1 MGVSRFLSC
10 RDGKKTKKRREG
22 KTGRGE
28 GYKHKF
34 FYSLLPP
41 LSLGLL
47 DSCLHQPFPS
57 FPTLL
62 PGVEQCSALRIPAQA
77 SWEVSMPSS
86 QTSLP
91 SLVFTLSRSQA
102 NLTEC
107 SLPRLGGRGST
118 QLALLQ
124 GPFRCPPHWMLQI
137 PKTGIKSFK
146 KEPFTLKTFLCFPSQ
161 RPSWDEGLKTMYS
174 SKS

>member
-1 MGVSRFLSC
+1 
-10 RDGKKTKKRREG
+10 
-22 KTGRGE
+22 
-28 GYKHKF
+28 
-34 FYSLLPP
+34 
-41 LSLGLL
+41 
-47 DSCLHQPFPS
+47 
-57 FPTLL
+57 
-62 PGVEQCSALRIPAQA
+62 
-77 SWEVSMPSS
+77 MPSS

-107 SLPRLGGRGST
+107 SLPRLGCRSPN

-124 GPFRCPPHWMLQI
+124 GPFHCPPHWMLWI

-146 KEPFTLKTFLCFPSQ
+146 KEPFTSKTFLCFPSQ
-161 RPSWDEGLKTMYS
+161 WSSWNEGLKTMYS

>member
-1 MGVSRFLSC
+1 MCTQAQIVGSLFSEVGVSRFLSC

-47 DSCLHQPFPS
+47 DSCLHQPCPS

-91 SLVFTLSRSQA
+91 SLVFNLSRSQA
-102 NLTEC
+102 NLTERR
-107 SLPRLGGRGST
+107 LPRLGCRSSN
-118 QLALLQ
+118 LL
-124 GPFRCPPHWMLQI
+124 GLLWGLSVAHP
-137 PKTGIKSFK
+137 TGCCRFQK
-146 KEPFTLKTFLCFPSQ
+146 L
-161 RPSWDEGLKTMYS
+161 G
-174 SKS
+174 